1 MPFPYLLQSTPRPGR
16 AAEHTYT
23 TGWQQSLAHTE
34 EMLKRSLVLVVPTL
48 AQCPSLSMHPGSVC
62 LAGISGSRKERL
74 SKGLCF
80 TAEEEENRRCP
91 AAGGQTM
98 ELGAQY
104 RGLPWCKDV
113 LHLYP
118 IFSLKVPGVYHP
130 PFSTL
135 SVVSGAYTQG
145 EIQKRTHGNTPTHN
159 QDQKVLNLFR
169 KNQSTT
175 MAQCLLPC
183 TEYDPPLRHRSVN
196 CQRKQGVFR

>member
-16 AAEHTYT
+16 AAEHGCI
-23 TGWQQSLAHTE
+23 TGWQQSLAHKE

-48 AQCPSLSMHPGSVC
+48 PQCPSPSVHPSSVC

-80 TAEEEENRRCP
+80 TAKEEENRCP

-98 ELGAQY
+98 ELGGQY
-104 RGLPWCKDV
+104 RGSLWCKDV
-113 LHLYP
+113 LYLYP

-135 SVVSGAYTQG
+135 SSQWSQEPTPRVRLRKGHM
-145 EIQKRTHGNTPTHN
+145 EILQLTTRT
-159 QDQKVLNLFR
+159 R
-169 KNQSTT
+169 K
-175 MAQCLLPC
+175 C
-183 TEYDPPLRHRSVN
+183 
-196 CQRKQGVFR
+196 